1 MDETRDEGVLEAR
14 AFLEE
19 CLEGSPGELLR
30 QMPGRETYGVEGPGG
45 VKLVLKRYDSSW
57 GWQSPASREYAALE
71 ALAQLG
77 LRVPRP
83 VAYLE
88 RGRRSVLAMD
98 RIESSSTL
106 REALSTTPPEEVE
119 EFIRRLLGLVTA
131 FHGHGWHHRDLYL
144 HHILIDARG
153 ELVLIDVG
161 RARRP
166 HWVRRRW
173 FAKDLAAL
181 LLWAPARVS
190 ELSQLRFLSRY
201 MDEMGILGRRERRR
215 FAVDI
220 LRRRGRMAG
229 HRPRHGEVGEWE
241 PPQ

>member
-1 MDETRDEGVLEAR
+1 LDETRDEGVLEAR
-14 AFLEE
+14 ALLEE
-19 CLEGSPGELLR
+19 CLDAPPEELLR
-30 QMPGRETYGVEGPGG
+30 QVPGRETCGVEGPKG
-45 VKLVLKRYDSSW
+45 VKWVVKRYDSSW
-57 GWQSPASREYAALE
+57 GMQSPASLEYAALD
-71 ALAQLG
+71 ALGQLG

-88 RGRRSVLAMD
+88 RGRRSVLAMA
-98 RIESSSTL
+98 RVESSGTL
-106 REALSTTPPEEVE
+106 REALTTTPPDEAEEL
-119 EFIRRLLGLVTA
+119 IRRLLKLVTV

-161 RARRP
+161 RARRLR
-166 HWVRRRW
+166 WTRRRW

-181 LLWAPARVS
+181 LLWTPTRIS
-190 ELSQLRFLSRY
+190 ERSRLRFLSRY
-201 MDEMGILGRRERRR
+201 MDEVGILGRRERRR
-215 FAVDI
+215 FAADI

-229 HRPRHGEVGEWE
+229 HRPRHGEVGEWG